1 MEDFVCYL
9 NSVEEVSAMIPS
21 LERQLQIITHLYN
34 VAQEFAVT
42 VAEEQLAL
50 YKAIFPQLRYLKVGS
65 DSLFP
70 HSYICVIQMYELL
83 R

>member
-9 NSVEEVSAMIPS
+9 NSVEEVSAVIPS

-42 VAEEQLAL
+42 VAEEQMAL
-50 YKAIFPQLRYLKVGS
+50 YKAIFPQLRYLKVGT

-70 HSYICVIQMYELL
+70 HECVIQMNELL